1 MLDIMLRTNP
11 KLVSDEELL
20 NYKQYLQEKMK
31 QYKKQLLKVNRIIK
45 QRKLSEVEQMK
56 YDIEFRV
63 YDPLELLEK

>member
-20 NYKQYLQEKMK
+20 NYKQYMQEKMK

-45 QRKLSEVEQMK
+45 QRKLNEVE
-56 YDIEFRV
+56 
-63 YDPLELLEK
+63 

>member
-45 QRKLSEVEQMK
+45 QRKLSEVE
-56 YDIEFRV
+56 
-63 YDPLELLEK
+63 